1 MSSDVGEGGGDRSS
15 SWKKLRSASG
25 SFALSAGERELGRD
39 LSGIL
44 NGALCVV
51 EGKFTRFGLTLEGGD
66 TAVLVCSGLGASL
79 FCDLVPVGEMSN
91 GRGGLESGKF
101 TTALPGM
108 VGLSSIGLDDC

>member
-39 LSGIL
+39 LSSIL

-79 FCDLVPVGEMSN
+79 FCDLAIE
-91 GRGGLESGKF
+91 F
-101 TTALPGM
+101 
-108 VGLSSIGLDDC
+108 